1 MIQSKDVIERNMP
14 TNKNGQAN
22 KAETPAEVTANDDD
36 PIGACQFTNA
46 SGQPVCLDSVR
57 KSECDRIMNS
67 VFIEGGSC
75 E

>member
-14 TNKNGQAN
+14 KNKNGQAN
-22 KAETPAEVTANDDD
+22 KAEMPAEVTADDDD

-46 SGQPVCLDSVR
+46 SGQPVCLDNVR
-57 KSECDRIMNS
+57 KSECDRFANS

-75 E
+75 D

>member
-1 MIQSKDVIERNMP
+1 M
-14 TNKNGQAN
+14 NKQKHSEGMATGLSAN
-22 KAETPAEVTANDDD
+22 NED

-46 SGQPVCLDSVR
+46 SGQLVCIDNM
-57 KSECDRIMNS
+57 KKTECDQIQNS

>member
-1 MIQSKDVIERNMP
+1 MILSKDAIERNMP
-14 TNKNGQAN
+14 TNKSSQPN
-22 KAETPAEVTANDDD
+22 KPETPAEVTADDD

-46 SGQPVCLDSVR
+46 SGQPVCLDNVR
-57 KSECDRIMNS
+57 KSECDRIVNS